1 MMKKVLRA
9 PFLILIC
16 FCFVFSLA
24 QADAC
29 GITPEQAKHG
39 VMVRVEKGGQV
50 WKETAEFVV
59 PNGYAGYLI
68 NCVDSKFVPNPGSSG
83 PMQFGLNYD
92 YGTGKYSG
100 QIYYR
105 YVQGNK
111 DGPKDYHSIYLRP
124 GKYRLEIAPNAGP
137 MSWAEMVVIWH

>member
-1 MMKKVLRA
+1 MKPRFFKASFLVLSCLCLVSFA
-9 PFLILIC
+9 SPAN
-16 FCFVFSLA
+16 S
-24 QADAC
+24 C

-59 PNGYAGYLI
+59 PNGYQGYFI
-68 NCVDSKFVPNPGSSG
+68 SCVDSKFVPNPNSSG
-83 PMQFGLNYD
+83 AMQFGLNYD
-92 YGTGKYSG
+92 YGRGTYAG

-111 DGPKDYHSIYLRP
+111 DGPKDYNSIYIKP

-137 MSWAEMVVIWH
+137 MSWAEMTVIWR

>member
-1 MMKKVLRA
+1 MMKVLRA
-9 PFLILIC
+9 LILILPF
-16 FCFVFSLA
+16 FCFVFSLS

-29 GITPEQAKHG
+29 SISPEQAKNG

-59 PNGYAGYLI
+59 PNGYSGYLI
-68 NCVDSKFVPNPGSSG
+68 NCVDSKFVPNPES
-83 PMQFGLNYD
+83 PATIQFGLNYD

-137 MSWAEMVVIWH
+137 MSWAEMAVIWR

>member
-1 MMKKVLRA
+1 MTIQALKA
-9 PFLILIC
+9 PFLVLIC
-16 FCFVFSLA
+16 LCFVVSFS

-29 GITPEQAKHG
+29 SITPEQAKHG

-59 PNGYAGYLI
+59 PNGYSGYLI
-68 NCVDSKFVPNPGSSG
+68 NCVDSKFVTNPGS
-83 PMQFGLNYD
+83 PATIQFGLNYD
-92 YGTGKYSG
+92 FGTGKYSG

-111 DGPKDYHSIYLRP
+111 DGPKEYQAIFLRP

-137 MSWAEMVVIWH
+137 MSWAEMAVIWR